1 MNPLDNAVVTVTD
14 FAGFPE
20 APASATVKVVHDGF
34 EVMYTIRGW
43 DEHDVRERMA
53 AFIKG
58 VPGGPVVAIAQPAK
72 GPEIEGPQSFTC
84 PMFELAR
91 RTDGKLELHLYPLLG
106 NGQVGQYPEVRYV
119 AERATM
125 WEMLKPALG
134 DTELGELPV
143 KKVGNLK
150 VTYELGRETPK
161 GGRYKDLGWV

>member
-1 MNPLDNAVVTVTD
+1 MDPLENAVVTVTD

-20 APASATVKVVHDGF
+20 APASATVKIMQDGF

-53 AFIKG
+53 AFISG
-58 VPGGPVVAIAQPAK
+58 MAGGAKIALTL
-72 GPEIEGPQSFTC
+72 EGPQSFVC

-119 AERATM
+119 AERAAM
-125 WEMLKPALG
+125 WEMLKPVLG
-134 DTELGELPV
+134 GTELGELPV
-143 KKVGNLK
+143 KKVCNWK

-161 GGRYKDLGWV
+161 GGRYKDLVGIELVGE